1 VYLHGVA
8 GARGGG
14 FELAVAR
21 DVALVNKAYD
31 ALRDEHGVPP
41 GWWVPHNRG
50 MVNGADGRWC
60 LMDCEE
66 EDDAE

>member
-1 VYLHGVA
+1 
-8 GARGGG
+8 
-14 FELAVAR
+14 
-21 DVALVNKAYD
+21 
-31 ALRDEHGVPP
+31 VPP

-66 EDDAE
+66 EDDADDAGAYMRARKAKVTMGGV

>member
-1 VYLHGVA
+1 VA
-8 GARGGG
+8 GTRGGG

-41 GWWVPHNRG
+41 GWWVPHNRCT
-50 MVNGADGRWC
+50 VNGADGRWC